1 MNTADRHSCWS
12 TLKGGSL
19 ENSLYH
25 TRDSVFLATEMNFV
39 WKSELSLIFDQLF
52 CEACTSMFM
61 PSISDIIHL
70 FPWQNYSKKK
80 KYKIEYFLEKCLFKS
95 IDHFFFFLMWT
106 IFKIFVEYCFC
117 FMFWVFF
124 WPPGMWDLSPQSGI
138 EPAPMHWKCR
148 VLIAGPPGKSPFN
161 HFYKESFLLFFP
173 AAVEL

>member
-1 MNTADRHSCWS
+1 MLEHTQRGFFREFTLSHQGLCFLGYRNEFCLEIRAISHLWPALLWSLHSHVYAIHFWHHPLVS
-12 TLKGGSL
+12 VAKLLK
-19 ENSLYH
+19 EKNIKY
-25 TRDSVFLATEMNFV
+25 N
-39 WKSELSLIFDQLF
+39 IF
-52 CEACTSMFM
+52 
-61 PSISDIIHL
+61 
-70 FPWQNYSKKK
+70 WRNVYSNPLT
-80 KYKIEYFLEKCLFKS
+80 I
-95 IDHFFFFLMWT
+95 FFFFLMWT

-117 FMFWVFF
+117 FMFWVIF